1 MRKSVTPLVTFEHV
15 GKRFTLHH
23 DRPRSFREFFVRPA
37 LPGQPAPA
45 QAGKSRSE
53 VLWAL
58 KDVSFSINRGETVGL
73 VGANGAGKST
83 ALKLI
88 SRVIVPNEGRVAVN
102 GRVAA
107 LLELGT
113 GFHPELSGRDNIFLS
128 GALIGMGRTEMSRK
142 FDSIVDFSEMESFID
157 VPVKHYSSG
166 MFARLAFAVSIH
178 LDPELLLVD
187 EVLAVGD
194 AAFQRK
200 CLDRIA
206 EMQRTGISICLVSHA
221 TDAVRDLCERAIWFD
236 HGRVVADGATEGVV
250 RRYLDRSMSMTS
262 PAQNSPANLPSTQR
276 WGSGKVMIEAVRL
289 LNEHG
294 APETV
299 FETGQEMVIEL
310 DYNAPEPVADAVF
323 GTAVQRHDGLHISGP
338 NTDFAGFDL
347 PGLHGR
353 GTIVYRVPYLTL
365 LDGYY
370 DVSVAAHNRKDTEM
384 FDYHDRGYSFR
395 VSNRSVEKRERY
407 GIVTLRGEW
416 QHLPAG
422 ARTELIADELHP
434 SPKLEE
440 PGFTART
447 PAV

>member
-1 MRKSVTPLVTFEHV
+1 VTPLVSFEQV

-23 DRPRSFREFFVRPA
+23 GRPRSFREYFVRPA
-37 LPGQPAPA
+37 LPGQPARA
-45 QAGKSRSE
+45 KAGKARSE
-53 VLWAL
+53 GLWAL
-58 KDVSFSINRGETVGL
+58 KDVSFSINPGETIGL
-73 VGANGAGKST
+73 VGPNGAGKST

-88 SRVIVPNEGRVAVN
+88 SRVIIPNEGRVTVN

-113 GFHPELSGRDNIFLS
+113 GFHPELSGRDNIYLS
-128 GALIGMGRTEMSRK
+128 GALIGMGRPEMSRK
-142 FDSIVDFSEMESFID
+142 FDSIVDFSEMENFID
-157 VPVKHYSSG
+157 IPVKHYSSG

-178 LDPELLLVD
+178 LEPEMLLVD

-236 HGRVVADGATEGVV
+236 HGHLIADGATEGVV
-250 RRYLDRSMSMTS
+250 RRYLDQSMGVTSLAQTS
-262 PAQNSPANLPSTQR
+262 PADLPAAQR
-276 WGSGKVMIEAVRL
+276 WGNGKVVIEAVRL

-299 FETGQEMVIEL
+299 FETGQEFVIEL
-310 DYNAPEPVADAVF
+310 DYNAPEPVAEAVF

-338 NTDFAGFDL
+338 NTGFAGFDL
-347 PGLHGR
+347 PVLHGR
-353 GTIVYRVPYLTL
+353 GTIIYRVPYLTL
-365 LDGYY
+365 LEGRY
-370 DVSVAAHNRKDTEM
+370 DVSVSAHNRKDTEM

-395 VSNRSVEKRERY
+395 VLNLSVESRERY
-407 GIVTLRGEW
+407 GLVTLRGEW
-416 QHLPAG
+416 QHLAPGESPPMMPAG
-422 ARTELIADELHP
+422 GHP
-434 SPKLEE
+434 PAKLAE
-440 PGFTART
+440 PGFSART
-447 PAV
+447 PAG

>member
-1 MRKSVTPLVTFEHV
+1 LTPIVTFEHV

-23 DRPRSFREFFVRPA
+23 DRPRSFREFFVRPG
-37 LPGQPAPA
+37 LPGHPALAEPA
-45 QAGKSRSE
+45 QSRSA

-58 KDVSFSINRGETVGL
+58 KDVSFSIHRGETVGL
-73 VGANGAGKST
+73 VGPNGAGKST

-88 SRVIVPNEGRVAVN
+88 SRVIIPNEGRVTVN

-113 GFHPELSGRDNIFLS
+113 GFHPELSGRDNIYLS
-128 GALIGMGRTEMSRK
+128 GALIGMGRQEMSSK

-206 EMQRTGISICLVSHA
+206 EMQRAGITICLVSHA

-236 HGRVVADGATEGVV
+236 HGHVVADGATEGVV
-250 RRYLDRSMSMTS
+250 RRYLDQSMGVTSLEQTS
-262 PAQNSPANLPSTQR
+262 PAELPSAQR
-276 WGSGKVMIEAVRL
+276 WGSGRVVIEAVRL
-289 LNEHG
+289 LNAHG

-299 FETGQEMVIEL
+299 FETGQEFVIEL
-310 DYNAPEPVADAVF
+310 DYHAPEAVESAVF
-323 GTAVQRHDGLHISGP
+323 GTAVQRNDGLHISGP
-338 NTDFAGFDL
+338 NTGFSGFDL
-347 PGLHGR
+347 PVLHGR
-353 GTIVYRVPYLTL
+353 GTIIYRVPYLTL
-365 LDGYY
+365 LEGHY
-370 DVSVAAHNRKDTEM
+370 DVSVSAHNRQDTEM

-395 VSNRSVEKRERY
+395 VVNRSGEIRERY
-407 GIVTLRGEW
+407 GLVTLRGDW
-416 QHLPAG
+416 QHAPAAG
-422 ARTELIADELHP
+422 T
-434 SPKLEE
+434 SPTVSAKANASQQL
-440 PGFTART
+440 A
-447 PAV
+447 

>member
-1 MRKSVTPLVTFEHV
+1 VTALVSFEKV

-23 DRPRSFREFFVRPA
+23 DRPRSFRDFFVRPS
-37 LPGQPAPA
+37 LLGQSPKPAKET
-45 QAGKSRSE
+45 KSRSE

-58 KDVSFSINRGETVGL
+58 RDVSFSINRGETVGL
-73 VGANGAGKST
+73 VGPNGAGKST

-88 SRVIVPNEGRVAVN
+88 SRVIVANEGRVAVN

-113 GFHPELSGRDNIFLS
+113 GFHPELSGRDNIYLS
-128 GALIGMGRTEMSRK
+128 GALIGMGRPEMSRK
-142 FDSIVDFSEMESFID
+142 FDSIVDFSEMENFID

-178 LDPELLLVD
+178 LDPEMLLVD

-206 EMQRTGISICLVSHA
+206 EMQRTGITICLVSHA

-236 HGRVVADGATEGVV
+236 HGHIVADGATEGVV
-250 RRYLDRSMSMTS
+250 RRYLDHSMGVTSLEQTS
-262 PAQNSPANLPSTQR
+262 PAELTSAQR
-276 WGSGKVMIEAVRL
+276 WGNGRVVIEAVRL

-299 FETGQEMVIEL
+299 FETGQELAIEL
-310 DYNAPEPVADAVF
+310 DYFAPEPVDNAVF

-338 NTDFAGFDL
+338 NTGFSGYDL
-347 PGLHGR
+347 PVLHGR
-353 GTIVYRVPYLTL
+353 GTVVYRVPYLPL
-365 LDGYY
+365 LEGHY
-370 DVSVAAHNRKDTEM
+370 DVSVSAHNQTDTEM

-395 VSNRSVEKRERY
+395 VMNRSVESRERY
-407 GIVTLRGEW
+407 GLVTFHGNW
-416 QHLPAG
+416 QHFAAG
-422 ARTELIADELHP
+422 QTALASAEEKASQQIA
-434 SPKLEE
+434 
-440 PGFTART
+440 
-447 PAV
+447 